1 MFSLTSHF
9 RLSLKT
15 GLVSLL
21 SLVSIFSAGPSL
33 AAHLSMP
40 SCLEKNNCSFEKG
53 NFTGWK
59 RFGNTSI
66 ETANYG
72 SGPTDGAY
80 QALLTTVTE
89 QTRTDVELAEFLNV
103 NPNDLLNLGNVIE
116 GSAIKTTF
124 TVKAGDVVKFDWN
137 FLADDSQ
144 QEMNNDFAFVTLALT
159 KLADTFS
166 IFVNSPTPFS
176 NETGFKTFSY
186 QFETAGTYT
195 LGIGV
200 VDVGDPAGDSGLL
213 VDNLTITA
221 GDSTTVPEPAS
232 VLGLLGFGALG
243 VGSRLLRKH

>member
-1 MFSLTSHF
+1 
-9 RLSLKT
+9 
-15 GLVSLL
+15 
-21 SLVSIFSAGPSL
+21 
-33 AAHLSMP
+33 MP

-144 QEMNNDFAFVTLALT
+144 QEMTNDFAFVTLALT